1 MDLEQLSKELHKP
14 ALKRYNTRKVYSKYV
29 FEILGCDLVDLSF
42 WASQNK
48 DYKFLLT
55 VVDVL
60 SKFAWAIPLK
70 NKSADEVTKAFEE
83 LFQEVKPQKLW
94 SDSGTEFIN
103 KKLSALLK
111 KLNIQIYQSYGVHK
125 CSVIERFNRTLRGK
139 MFKEFTKNNNRIWI
153 NILPT
158 LIKQYNNTKHSLIKM
173 KPVDAIKPEN
183 YKTLIH
189 NFYNKVSMYKA
200 PKFKV
205 GDYVRISRV
214 KALFEKSETRNWS
227 LELFKISEV
236 LQTTPITYNITE
248 YDGTKIDGAF
258 YEEELQLTNL
268 TDTYLVEKVLKKRK
282 YKGKSQFFCKW
293 LGWDKKYNSWID
305 ASDVVGDF

>member
-103 KKLSALLK
+103 K
-111 KLNIQIYQSYGVHK
+111 NY
-125 CSVIERFNRTLRGK
+125 
-139 MFKEFTKNNNRIWI
+139 
-153 NILPT
+153 LP
-158 LIKQYNNTKHSLIKM
+158 Y
-173 KPVDAIKPEN
+173 
-183 YKTLIH
+183 
-189 NFYNKVSMYKA
+189 
-200 PKFKV
+200 
-205 GDYVRISRV
+205 
-214 KALFEKSETRNWS
+214 
-227 LELFKISEV
+227 
-236 LQTTPITYNITE
+236 
-248 YDGTKIDGAF
+248 
-258 YEEELQLTNL
+258 
-268 TDTYLVEKVLKKRK
+268 
-282 YKGKSQFFCKW
+282 
-293 LGWDKKYNSWID
+293 
-305 ASDVVGDF
+305 